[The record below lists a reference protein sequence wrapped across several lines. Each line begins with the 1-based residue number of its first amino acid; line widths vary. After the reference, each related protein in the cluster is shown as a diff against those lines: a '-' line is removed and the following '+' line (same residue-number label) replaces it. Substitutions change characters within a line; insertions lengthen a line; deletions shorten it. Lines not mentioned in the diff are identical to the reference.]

1 MKADSVVRAR
11 IPTLTKEAAIKTLEQ
26 MGLSISDA
34 IRLLMTKIANEQ
46 RLPFSVEL
54 PTVETKKAIIE
65 LENGKGKAFKN
76 ADALFEDLGI

>member
-46 RLPFSVEL
+46 RLPFAVEL
-54 PTVETKKAIIE
+54 PTVETQKAIIE
-65 LENGKGKAFKN
+65 LESGKGKAFKN
-76 ADALFEDLGI
+76 ADALFEELGI

>member
-65 LENGKGKAFKN
+65 LENGKGKTFKN